1 MTIHASILFVFV
13 FNSTFGS
20 MLWLYVSEILGSKG
34 ISVVAVVNL
43 TCIAVFARLGNLF
56 YQFLSP
62 AGVYLWLIF
71 LQVGCIMYC
80 NQNMLETRGTTKVEC
95 DTLYL
100 PKEAREETT
109 KVEMKEL

>member
-1 MTIHASILFVFV
+1 
-13 FNSTFGS
+13 

-71 LQVGCIMYC
+71 LQVACIMYC
-80 NQNMLETRGTTKVEC
+80 NQNMLETRGTTKIQC
-95 DTLYL
+95 DNLYM
-100 PKEAREETT
+100 PKETDERDD
-109 KVEMKEL
+109 KVELKQLNGSH